1 MVDRR
6 LVAAALVAVAT
17 VMALPVLPVAAPAPM
32 AQAPNPP
39 AAKPFT
45 PPSSSYRPPRTPWG
59 DPDLMGVWDY
69 QTVIRMQRP
78 NDLAGKARFADEK
91 DYLAWAKENAPN
103 RDSMGA
109 GVGAYNEFWNER
121 NFVVNLNTSLII
133 DPPDGR
139 YPALTPAADARRKE
153 IVANARNVASWED
166 YHALERCIATHTPNG
181 PQAYNSGTYIMQSPG
196 WVLIVRERLDTRVI
210 PLDGRPHIGDNIRQW
225 NGDSVGRWQGNT
237 LVVETTN
244 FTDKQRM
251 GGASGT
257 SVPAGIPFGKFRVTE
272 YFVPVSAKRIEYY
285 ATVED
290 PTTWTRPWTFNLPWE
305 RDEDY
310 RILEYACHEGNIALG
325 NSMRG
330 ERILEAEAA
339 KRREAGK

>member
-1 MVDRR
+1 MKYTR
-6 LVAAALVAVAT
+6 LAVAGLAALVTVIGISPLVSPAT
-17 VMALPVLPVAAPAPM
+17 
-32 AQAPNPP
+32 AQAP
-39 AAKPFT
+39 AVTTFT
-45 PPSSSYRPPRTPWG
+45 PPASTYKPPRTPWG

-78 NDLAGKARFADEK
+78 MDLAGKARFANAA
-91 DYLAWAKENAPN
+91 DYLAWAKANAPN

-121 NFVVNLNTSLII
+121 NFVKNLNTALIV

-139 YPALTPAADARRKE
+139 YPPLTPQAEQRRKD
-153 IVANARNVASWED
+153 ILSKAREYASWED
-166 YHALERCIATHTPNG
+166 YHALERCLATHTPNG

-196 WVLIVRERLDTRVI
+196 WIMIVRERLDTRII
-210 PLDGRPHIGDNIRQW
+210 PLDGRPHIGSNIRQW
-225 NGDSVGRWQGNT
+225 NGDSVGRWEGSI

-257 SVPAGIPFGKFRVTE
+257 SVPAGIPFGNFTVTE
-272 YFVPVSAKRIEYY
+272 YFVPVSAERIEYY

-305 RDEDY
+305 RDRDY

-325 NSMRG
+325 NSLRG
-330 ERILEAEAA
+330 ERVLEAEAA
-339 KRREAGK
+339 RKGEAGK